1 MITQL
6 SVQAGEIEA
15 NFESTST
22 SISSLSGQ
30 TEQQF
35 ASIRSFIRLLATQTD
50 PQGHITQQGGIVIGE
65 SSSDIKL
72 KLENDVLYFF
82 TGDEKLVTT
91 ANAIAWFASN
101 QLYVNNTTIQNLTLG
116 TTGAYL
122 DARIVGSGDNRCVLW
137 SGRLA

>member
-1 MITQL
+1 M
-6 SVQAGEIEA
+6 
-15 NFESTST
+15 
-22 SISSLSGQ
+22 
-30 TEQQF
+30 
-35 ASIRSFIRLLATQTD
+35 
-50 PQGHITQQGGIVIGE
+50 IGE